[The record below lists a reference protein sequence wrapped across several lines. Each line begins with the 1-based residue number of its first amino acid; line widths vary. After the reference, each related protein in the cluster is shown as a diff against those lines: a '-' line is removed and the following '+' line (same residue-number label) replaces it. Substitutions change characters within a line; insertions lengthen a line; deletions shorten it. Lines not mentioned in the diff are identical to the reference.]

1 MTSDRFAEFTVPLL
15 IDAQNN
21 LLDMIKHENKQSLL
35 PQPHI
40 KRLMDEVGDRISAKD
55 YLHAQF
61 KINLDKKQTKPVL
74 SETHLAL
81 LGNKAYRGMYI
92 SK

>member
-1 MTSDRFAEFTVPLL
+1 
-15 IDAQNN
+15 
-21 LLDMIKHENKQSLL
+21 MIKDVNKQSLL

-61 KINLDKKQTKPVL
+61 KISLDKKETKPMQ
-74 SETHLAL
+74 SETYLAF
-81 LGNKAYRGMYI
+81 LGNKSHRGMYI